1 MKRTNLI
8 DWMFDDGEWLSWTL
22 SLLVPGII
30 VAVLITHS
38 WVNNSWSFTVNFWG
52 HRFYYENPRREK

>member
-30 VAVLITHS
+30 VAVLQIGRAH
-38 WVNNSWSFTVNFWG
+38 V
-52 HRFYYENPRREK
+52 